1 MSGDERFTL
10 LLDQVA
16 GESAEYVAARTHYI
30 RGKGTTELAD
40 IEFMRDQLGYKVAE
54 VATSWDLIGRP
65 DEYREACEAL
75 PDFARWLN
83 HMTADVE
90 TNSLFASL
98 PEPEPSQG
106 PSGDDDYYYAEAGNL
121 DEYKLRIIEGGS
133 FVYDAPDTTPAVWG
147 QGDQVLWAEGEP
159 LMISGPT
166 GTGKSTIA
174 AQLVAGRL
182 GLMSEVLGMPIAGDK
197 RPVLYLAMDR
207 PSQLRRLLHR
217 LFVNHDA
224 RAVLNERLLVW
235 AGPLSAVINNQ
246 PGLIAEIAKHHGAG
260 TVVVDSLFNA
270 AIKLTDDEAGG
281 NINRAFQ
288 MVVAEG
294 IELLVLHHQRKASQ
308 DAGKGPKTI
317 DEIYGSALITAGMG
331 SVISIAGEAG
341 DPVVTLSHLKQPADQ
356 AGPFTVEHDNQSGLS
371 KIVGQ
376 FDPLAYLQNRKKSG
390 ATAKQCAQAM
400 FDRPEPTQNQIGKA
414 KRQLDRLH
422 KELPQSVARVAPATG
437 GDGGQQPVRWIYIE
451 PVIGAL

>member
-1 MSGDERFTL
+1 
-10 LLDQVA
+10 
-16 GESAEYVAARTHYI
+16 
-30 RGKGTTELAD
+30 
-40 IEFMRDQLGYKVAE
+40 
-54 VATSWDLIGRP
+54 
-65 DEYREACEAL
+65 
-75 PDFARWLN
+75 
-83 HMTADVE
+83 
-90 TNSLFASL
+90 
-98 PEPEPSQG
+98 
-106 PSGDDDYYYAEAGNL
+106 
-121 DEYKLRIIEGGS
+121 
-133 FVYDAPDTTPAVWG
+133 
-147 QGDQVLWAEGEP
+147 
-159 LMISGPT
+159 
-166 GTGKSTIA
+166 
-174 AQLVAGRL
+174 
-182 GLMSEVLGMPIAGDK
+182 
-197 RPVLYLAMDR
+197 
-207 PSQLRRLLHR
+207 
-217 LFVNHDA
+217 
-224 RAVLNERLLVW
+224 
-235 AGPLSAVINNQ
+235 
-246 PGLIAEIAKHHGAG
+246 
-260 TVVVDSLFNA
+260 
-270 AIKLTDDEAGG
+270 
-281 NINRAFQ
+281 